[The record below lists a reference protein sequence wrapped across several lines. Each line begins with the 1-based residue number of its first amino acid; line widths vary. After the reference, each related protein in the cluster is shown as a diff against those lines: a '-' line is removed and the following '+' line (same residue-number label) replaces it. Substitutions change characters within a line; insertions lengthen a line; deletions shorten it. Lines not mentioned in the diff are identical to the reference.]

1 MSEFL
6 PAFEFMVVHEGGYNF
21 VHGDAGGKT
30 KFGISQR
37 SYPTLD
43 IEGLTLE
50 DAQEIYERDYWSNA
64 YAKIESQAVAN
75 KVFDMAV
82 NMGHSQAHK
91 ITQRACLDCGHTV
104 SVDGFLGEKTL
115 AAVNSIPETNLL
127 MAIKAR
133 AGSFYRDLAA
143 SKPSNVQFLK
153 GWLAR
158 ANA

>member
-1 MSEFL
+1 MEVLIDDLRVITTVFTTRWSWFRVFL
-6 PAFEFMVVHEGGYNF
+6 EGY
-21 VHGDAGGKT
+21 GGKQPL
-30 KFGISQR
+30 FLYIN
-37 SYPTLD
+37 
-43 IEGLTLE
+43 
-50 DAQEIYERDYWSNA
+50 ERDYWSNA